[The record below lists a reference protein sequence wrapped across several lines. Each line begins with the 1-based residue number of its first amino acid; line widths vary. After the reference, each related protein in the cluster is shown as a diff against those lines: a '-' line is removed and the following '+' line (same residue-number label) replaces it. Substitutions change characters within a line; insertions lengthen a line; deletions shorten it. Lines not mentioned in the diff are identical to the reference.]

1 MKRHY
6 FLFIICSFLFSPVR
20 AQSTADSLALQEI
33 VVTGTRNAV
42 DVRHLPM
49 TVTVISREALT
60 KQHQT
65 SILPTV
71 MQQVPGLFVTSRSMM
86 GYGVSTGAAG
96 GISLRGISG
105 GTGQLMVLI
114 DGHPQYQGIYGHPI
128 SDSYQTLMAERV
140 EVLRGPASVLYGSN
154 AMGGVMNIVTRQAH
168 QDGISTNVNLGAGSY
183 GTVQAE
189 ASNQVRSGKFSS
201 TIAAQYGRT
210 DNHRPNMGFEQYGG
224 YLNLG
229 YDLNENWKASLSGN
243 VTHWNASNPGA
254 ESQLKLENDQWIT
267 RGEVSATLSNNYGC
281 TSGALSVYS
290 NFGRHKINDGYN
302 AEGGTPQ
309 TDLFRSKDAVSGVSL
324 YQSAQLFEGNR
335 TTVGVDYQHIYG
347 RAYYTN
353 RETDDVVNT
362 QQRQMQSCHSHADD
376 IASYVDFRQDLTE
389 WLTIDA
395 GLRYDHHSVAG
406 SEWIPQGG
414 IVVRPIATGEV
425 KAMVSKGFRR
435 ANPKEMYL
443 YKSANEE
450 LEPER
455 LWNYELS
462 WRHRLDGGLNYG
474 VNLFYIKGDN
484 MIQTINMKNVNTG
497 EIENYGAELE
507 VKYPIC
513 PSFTINGNASYLHMK
528 NKIVAAPEATCY
540 LGIDYHHDKWL
551 ATLDAQYV
559 NHLYTSVGDNETKE
573 NFCLLDAS
581 VTYAATEALSL
592 WVRGENLLAQKY
604 EINLGYPMPRATF
617 MGGVSFE
624 F

>member
-1 MKRHY
+1 MKKIVGIA
-6 FLFIICSFLFSPVR
+6 LLGLTTMS
-20 AQSTADSLALQEI
+20 AQAQTADSLALQEV

-42 DVRHLPM
+42 NVRHLPM

-86 GYGVSTGAAG
+86 GYGASTGAAG

-189 ASNQVRSGKFSS
+189 ASNQVHSGKFSS

-353 RETDDVVNT
+353 RETGEVVNT
-362 QQRQMQSCHSHADD
+362 QQRQMQSCHSHAND
-376 IASYVDFRQDLTE
+376 IAGYVDFRQDLTE

-551 ATLDAQYV
+551 ATLGAQYV
-559 NHLYTSVGDNETKE
+559 NHLYTSVGDNETKK

-581 VTYAATEALSL
+581 VTYAATKALSL

-617 MGGVSFE
+617 MGGVSVSF
-624 F
+624 